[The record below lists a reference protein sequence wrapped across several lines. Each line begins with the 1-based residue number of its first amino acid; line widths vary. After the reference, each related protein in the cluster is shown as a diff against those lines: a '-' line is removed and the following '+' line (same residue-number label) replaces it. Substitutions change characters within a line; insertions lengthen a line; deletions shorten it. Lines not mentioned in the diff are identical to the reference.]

1 MQILTISSHAT
12 SKYCA
17 FCLCFI
23 LSLCRNIIVLPAM
36 CQDFTLQQP
45 LTVGYFCCRISLCW
59 QDYCFVFNSFYNKK
73 ATRKNLCSV
82 VRALATGRGVVQRVR
97 DMRRASMLGQH
108 HAHVLHQH
116 WQVRKYVLYILHP
129 SSHLLFCKF

>member
-17 FCLCFI
+17 FCICFI

-45 LTVGYFCCRISLCW
+45 LTVGYCCCRISLCW
-59 QDYCFVFNSFYNKK
+59 QDIIVLCLIRFTTKRQQEKSLCF
-73 ATRKNLCSV
+73 V

-116 WQVRKYVLYILHP
+116 WQVRTYVHTPSILP
-129 SSHLLFCKF
+129 SLIL